1 MLASAG
7 YGYGTPGDTDILG
20 TSAELLSLIFIVGS
34 FVIIAYLAARVRTV
48 RSFQFEM
55 FLFLLVLAM
64 AEVPR
69 VLYSMNVVDLGSMA
83 TYGLAIH
90 SVSMVILSGFVAYR
104 IFGFF
109 RGKTNAFK

>member
-7 YGYGTPGDTDILG
+7 YGYGASGGADILA
-20 TSAELLSLIFIVGS
+20 TSANLLSLIFILGS
-34 FVIIAYLAARVRTV
+34 FVIIAYLAAKVRTL

-55 FLFLLVLAM
+55 FLFLLVLALS
-64 AEVPR
+64 EVPH
-69 VLYSMNVVDLGSMA
+69 VLDSMNVVNLGGMV

-104 IFGFF
+104 TYGFF
-109 RGKTNAFK
+109 KGKTNALK